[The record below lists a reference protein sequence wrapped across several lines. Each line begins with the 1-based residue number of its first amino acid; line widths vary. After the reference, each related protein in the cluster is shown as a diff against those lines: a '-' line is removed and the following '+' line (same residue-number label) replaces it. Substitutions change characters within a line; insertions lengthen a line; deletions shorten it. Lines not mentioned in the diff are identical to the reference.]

1 MADVWTVDK
10 ILSWTINHFTSH
22 KIPEPRLSAEL
33 LLSKALNC
41 KRIDLYLQ
49 FERILSIK
57 ERDQFREYVKR
68 RARREPVQY
77 ILGETEFYG
86 FPFKVNKD
94 VIVPRPETELLVDA
108 VVEEFQSTKT
118 PAAKIL
124 DIGTGSGCIPVSLAK
139 LLPDCS
145 IWAIDSSTRA
155 VEVARDNAD
164 LNEVAVNFV
173 DGDIFGKRSSLPPIK
188 FDIIVSNPP
197 YVALKDVGK
206 LEPEVRDFEPK
217 EALFAGEDGLEFYR
231 KIVNVIPDLIDKKGK
246 AFFEIGY
253 DQTEALEDIFAKAD
267 FGVQFK
273 KDYNQIERILIIE
286 RKN

>member
-1 MADVWTVDK
+1 MADVWTVDR
-10 ILSWTINHFTSH
+10 ILNWTIHHFTSQ

-33 LLSKALNC
+33 LLSKVLNC

-86 FPFKVNKD
+86 FPFKVSPD
-94 VIVPRPETELLVDA
+94 VIIPRPETELLVDA
-108 VVEEFQSTKT
+108 VVEEVQSVRR
-118 PAAKIL
+118 PSAKVL
-124 DIGTGSGCIPVSLAK
+124 DIGTGSGCIAVCLAK

-145 IWAIDSSTRA
+145 IWAIENSPA
-155 VEVARDNAD
+155 AMKVAKQNAG
-164 LNEVAVNFV
+164 LNEVSAHFIE
-173 DGDIFGKRSSLPPIK
+173 GDIFKDGSSLPTK

-197 YVALKDVGK
+197 YVALSDISK
-206 LEPEVRDFEPK
+206 LEPEVKEFEPK
-217 EALFAGEDGLEFYR
+217 DALLAGEDGLEFYR
-231 KIVNVIPDLIDKKGK
+231 KIVNLIPDLIDKKGK
-246 AFFEIGY
+246 VFLEIGY
-253 DQTEALEDIFAKAD
+253 NQAKPLEEIFAKTN
-267 FGVQFK
+267 FTVKFR